1 MQCPPDFP
9 AVSAMVALSSVIG
22 RKACIAPKRRDNW
35 RVIPN
40 LWGAVVGRPGVMKS
54 PALAEAMKPLDRLQA
69 VASDL
74 HAEAMRDYSIKQKL
88 EGMGGKATE
97 DTAQKLVKAG
107 KLEEAK
113 HLLTEAADFEAARPP
128 ALRRY
133 VVTDASV
140 EALGE
145 ILIENPWGVLAYRDE
160 LNGLLRGLDKE
171 GRKARGTSTYKAT
184 TETRDIPSTA
194 SDVGGICTFPPSACP
209 CWAASSRASCK
220 PTSMMHYQAARQ
232 TTACCNA
239 SGCWSGRTWAGVA
252 QRGSLPGHRRQECRL
267 RNLPAPRRHAAGH

>member
-1 MQCPPDFP
+1 MNAAFEPMEADALETRADVLPELAPEPWGDPLPIPSMLLPVEPFDAALMPAALGPWVTDIADRMQCPPDFP

-140 EALGE
+140 EALG
-145 ILIENPWGVLAYRDE
+145 
-160 LNGLLRGLDKE
+160 K
-171 GRKARGTSTYKAT
+171 S
-184 TETRDIPSTA
+184 
-194 SDVGGICTFPPSACP
+194 
-209 CWAASSRASCK
+209 
-220 PTSMMHYQAARQ
+220 
-232 TTACCNA
+232 
-239 SGCWSGRTWAGVA
+239 
-252 QRGSLPGHRRQECRL
+252 
-267 RNLPAPRRHAAGH
+267 

>member
-1 MQCPPDFP
+1 VTDIADRMQCPPDFP

-107 KLEEAK
+107 KLEEAQ

-171 GRKARGTSTYKAT
+171 GRKARGLLP
-184 TETRDIPSTA
+184 TRLRRKP
-194 SDVGGICTFPPSACP
+194 GIYLRPHRAWAESAHSRRLP
-209 CWAASSRASCK
+209 VPAGRHPAGQAASLH
-220 PTSMMHYQAARQ
+220 P
-232 TTACCNA
+232 
-239 SGCWSGRTWAGVA
+239 
-252 QRGSLPGHRRQECRL
+252 
-267 RNLPAPRRHAAGH
+267 